1 MVCMAVCVC
10 PGFNSAVLALSHYH
24 TEQTECVCWVVKLSS
39 ALWQH
44 SPLRTQT
51 HTHLP
56 SRLLLSS
63 PCVICRLHTYT
74 AYLSGTLSAS
84 VQACVRVCICVR
96 ACMHVRQRVKETA
109 NTRDHVWG
117 VFWKLGSVH
126 GENTLLESER
136 LQRVQE
142 RARHCLP
149 NVAPRQSLCL
159 SPTVYSWQQSPE
171 LEWTGL
177 T

>member
-1 MVCMAVCVC
+1 MVCLAVCVSWFQLC
-10 PGFNSAVLALSHYH
+10 RSCTLTLSYRADGVRVLGSKTLLCSLTALPPTH
-24 TEQTECVCWVVKLSS
+24 T
-39 ALWQH
+39 H
-44 SPLRTQT
+44 T

-117 VFWKLGSVH
+117 VLWKLGSVH
-126 GENTLLESER
+126 AENTLLESER
-136 LQRVQE
+136 LRRVYE